1 MTASSPGWAA
11 AVLMGAEPGAHVPC
25 SAVTG
30 CLASA
35 RASAARR
42 SRDSI
47 RLIVGFSNLSSPQDF
62 DVFCAPYIRYIIQE
76 AKKVGR
82 DVAAASVGAVWCSCR
97 LALQKELHYII
108 QEAKKVGGSRAAAA
122 AAAASL
128 CDVAAT

>member
-1 MTASSPGWAA
+1 M
-11 AVLMGAEPGAHVPC
+11 
-25 SAVTG
+25 
-30 CLASA
+30 
-35 RASAARR
+35 
-42 SRDSI
+42 
-47 RLIVGFSNLSSPQDF
+47 
-62 DVFCAPYIRYIIQE
+62 FCAPYIRYIIQE